1 MAVRVMLW
9 RCTILRA
16 GTKINYPALIFQ
28 TIILFILGI
37 AGVITLLFNFKKY
50 SDLIEKEDK

>member
-9 RCTILRA
+9 RSTILRT
-16 GTKINYPALIFQ
+16 GTKMNNPALIFQ

-37 AGVITLLFNFKKY
+37 AGVITLLFSFKKY
-50 SDLIEKEDK
+50 SDLTEKEDK

>member
-1 MAVRVMLW
+1 MRW
-9 RCTILRA
+9 RFTILRT
-16 GTKINYPALIFQ
+16 GTKMNNPALIFQ

-50 SDLIEKEDK
+50 SDLTEKEDK

>member
-1 MAVRVMLW
+1 MLW
-9 RCTILRA
+9 RSTILRA

-50 SDLIEKEDK
+50 SDLTEKEDK